1 MTQHRVTICIFAK
14 PPAPGA
20 VKTRLVP
27 ALGAEGAASLARA
40 FLIDTVAQVRAVP
53 WARAVLASTGD
64 LAPFLPG
71 PRLPRWS
78 QGDGDLGQRL
88 ERVLRRALAEGGP
101 AVAIGADT
109 PGLPPHLLEQA
120 RDALEGAGSVLGPA
134 EDGGFYLLGLT
145 RCPEGL
151 LSSLPWSRH
160 DTMTHTRR
168 RLVER
173 GLPPA
178 LLDPWFDVDTP
189 EDLQRLARLI
199 REGRVRADET
209 ARALPLYL
217 PRGR

>member
-1 MTQHRVTICIFAK
+1 MTMRRVTICIFAK
-14 PPAPGA
+14 LPVPGA

-40 FLIDTVAQVRAVP
+40 FLLDTVAQLQAVP
-53 WARAVLASTGD
+53 WARTVLAGAGD
-64 LAPFLPG
+64 LAPLLRE
-71 PRLPRWS
+71 PRPTCWR

-88 ERVLRRALAEGGP
+88 ERVLRRALEAGEGP
-101 AVAIGADT
+101 AIAIGADT

-151 LSSLPWSRH
+151 LSGVPWSRR

-168 RLVER
+168 RLVEH
-173 GLPPA
+173 GLPPVVI
-178 LLDPWFDVDTP
+178 DPWFDVDRQ
-189 EDLQRLARLI
+189 EDLKRLTQLI
-199 REGRVRADET
+199 RDGRIQADET
-209 ARALPLYL
+209 ARVL
-217 PRGR
+217 G